1 MKKSNKVFFIVGLLD
16 RVALFARSIKA
27 KLFAFDCSYAVQV
40 KPGKTG
46 SQVFGLQL
54 DRGSIA
60 NPVFINGHAGAAQLY
75 AYPCK
80 CSGDCRDP

>member
-1 MKKSNKVFFIVGLLD
+1 MKKTNKVFFIVGLLD
-16 RVALFARSIKA
+16 QLGLFARSIKA
-27 KLFAFDCSYAVQV
+27 KLFAFDYPYAEHV
-40 KPGKTG
+40 KQEKPG
-46 SQVFGLQL
+46 SQVFGFQL
-54 DRGSIA
+54 ERGSIA